1 MNTTPIKT
9 NQIKRGRGRPK
20 MIDDG
25 TSTSVTI
32 TRRHAE
38 HFRQVGDGNL
48 SRGVRRVADA
58 AINSVEQE

>member
-1 MNTTPIKT
+1 MNTIPTKT
-9 NQIKRGRGRPK
+9 NQITRGRGRPK

-25 TSTSVTI
+25 KSTSVTI
-32 TRRHAE
+32 TKRHAE

-58 AINSVEQE
+58 AIKSSERG